1 MINRKIPTVEEI
13 LKRITSYD
21 ALMMPHYL
29 NQIEMEECYDNKI
42 GFVYRMAKRN
52 NKKFLIREPSK
63 LSISEYWFHTYVDRK
78 LVEFGHEEYRVK
90 VSPKFGK
97 NANFFRDKELLE
109 DIVTNMALNDTNR
122 AIIEEIFSRMVFGQS
137 YGFVDIKEGKPV
149 IRRINMCDAFFDI
162 GAAIPTKEDAR
173 WCAIREY
180 TQNLE
185 GDSASPELKQYIRY
199 FWKENDKV
207 LFLVLNEKT
216 KELTP
221 INENGEF
228 VGEYPSKILPLVFFG
243 FVVSKTNSLFSIS
256 LARRGTFGGQGIL
269 GSLQDWGYFN
279 GYRYDA
285 ISTPLKRV
293 FDLDCELNTLKER
306 LMIQGLSMT
315 NTANVFVGLD
325 SVAAKAIT
333 DAAESGGI
341 ACVMPPYNAQGELSP
356 ALAAIAAPK
365 PTDPQMF
372 SVGGI
377 GVSESLLALMEQVR
391 RAIQLAAGVTGSNMN
406 TGATNQSGYAIEQ
419 QSYQVN
425 AGSRQLSHVMR
436 RSLDRLCAILVD
448 VSLNLAVLKGES
460 LYSDVIE
467 QGDRI
472 AAPELLALMNKYS
485 ITIKAVPSTDLENR
499 NMRAQIAE
507 GLQIANADPRYA
519 PIIAEYMPPD
529 VRDKMMNIFETQIDS
544 GLLEVMDG
552 KRSPAEYRKQIE
564 ENKQPSLEERQMN
577 ILQKDSETNSYF
589 VQKQAEK
596 EEERLNIER
605 EKIAKDY
612 EVKMKKITEDTE
624 TKLEAMRMQLEIAL
638 AKQE

>member
-1 MINRKIPTVEEI
+1 
-13 LKRITSYD
+13 
-21 ALMMPHYL
+21 
-29 NQIEMEECYDNKI
+29 
-42 GFVYRMAKRN
+42 
-52 NKKFLIREPSK
+52 
-63 LSISEYWFHTYVDRK
+63 
-78 LVEFGHEEYRVK
+78 
-90 VSPKFGK
+90 
-97 NANFFRDKELLE
+97 
-109 DIVTNMALNDTNR
+109 
-122 AIIEEIFSRMVFGQS
+122 
-137 YGFVDIKEGKPV
+137 
-149 IRRINMCDAFFDI
+149 
-162 GAAIPTKEDAR
+162 
-173 WCAIREY
+173 
-180 TQNLE
+180 
-185 GDSASPELKQYIRY
+185 
-199 FWKENDKV
+199 
-207 LFLVLNEKT
+207 
-216 KELTP
+216 
-221 INENGEF
+221 
-228 VGEYPSKILPLVFFG
+228 
-243 FVVSKTNSLFSIS
+243 
-256 LARRGTFGGQGIL
+256 
-269 GSLQDWGYFN
+269 
-279 GYRYDA
+279 
-285 ISTPLKRV
+285 V